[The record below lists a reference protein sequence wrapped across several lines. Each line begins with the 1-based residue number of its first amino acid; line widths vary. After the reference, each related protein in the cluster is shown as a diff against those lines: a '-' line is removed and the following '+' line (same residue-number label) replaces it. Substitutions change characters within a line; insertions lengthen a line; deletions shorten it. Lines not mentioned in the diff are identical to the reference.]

1 MREESSGLIVGI
13 SIGVVIGVAL
23 AVAAFFCV
31 RYHRKRSQIG
41 NSSSRRAATIPIRAN
56 GADSCSVLSDS
67 SIGTESPKSTLQNG
81 ISFWLSGLRKAN
93 VIPASG
99 ILEYSYKD
107 LQKATCNFTTLIGQ
121 GAYGPVYKAQMST
134 GETVAVKMLASD
146 SKQGEKE
153 FQTEVTL
160 LGRLHHRNLVNLVG
174 YCAEKN
180 QHMLIYVYMSRG
192 SLASHLYSEK
202 FEPLNWELRVQI
214 ALDVARGL
222 EYLHDGAVPPVIHRD
237 IKSSNIL
244 LDQSMRARVADFGLS
259 REEMVSKHA
268 SHIRGTFGYLD
279 PEYISTRSFT
289 KKSDVYSYGVLLF
302 ELIAGRN
309 PLQGLMEHVE
319 LAAMNT
325 EGKVGWEEIGDPR
338 LKGNFDVEEL
348 NQVAA
353 LAHKCVS
360 PIPRRRPS
368 MRDIVQVLSRS
379 RKYRHSRKRDMEDL
393 TPRAHEKQSLWS
405 NSKCSTGY
413 NDFRLNWGKP
423 DRKTNY
429 GPLNGVTVV
438 NLGAVNPIDK
448 EGEEGAGNSGNGG
461 SPELLCSKD
470 RLRLFRADLL
480 EDGSFDEA
488 VIGCDGVFHVAASME
503 FGVPAVEDLESY
515 VKTEVINPA
524 IRGTLNILKAC
535 SRSNTARRIVFT
547 SSISTLTAKNSSG
560 GWIPIVDEACQTH
573 VHHVLKT
580 KASGWVYALSKLLT
594 EEAAFEYAEENGI
607 DLISVITT
615 TVGGPFLTPT
625 VPSSIQVLVS
635 PITGDPKMLPI
646 LDSVNSRMGSIALVH
661 IEDICNAH
669 VFLMEHPKAEG
680 RYICCTQSCVMSELV
695 ELLRKE
701 YPYCTEAYQHGTGFN
716 PR

>member
-23 AVAAFFCV
+23 AVAAFFCI

-134 GETVAVKMLASD
+134 GELLPLKCLL
-146 SKQGEKE
+146 
-153 FQTEVTL
+153 VTL
-160 LGRLHHRNLVNLVG
+160 SKGRKSFKLRNLVNLVG

-244 LDQSMRARVADFGLS
+244 LDQSMRAR
-259 REEMVSKHA
+259 
-268 SHIRGTFGYLD
+268 
-279 PEYISTRSFT
+279 
-289 KKSDVYSYGVLLF
+289 
-302 ELIAGRN
+302 
-309 PLQGLMEHVE
+309 
-319 LAAMNT
+319 AAMNT

-338 LKGNFDVEEL
+338 LEGNFDVEEL

-360 PIPRRRPS
+360 PVPRRRPS
-368 MRDIVQVLSRS
+368 MRDIVQIKLE
-379 RKYRHSRKRDMEDL
+379 KTGPED
-393 TPRAHEKQSLWS
+393 KLWS
-405 NSKCSTGY
+405 S
-413 NDFRLNWGKP
+413 RL
-423 DRKTNY
+423 
-429 GPLNGVTVV
+429 LSVT
-438 NLGAVNPIDK
+438 ID
-448 EGEEGAGNSGNGG
+448 EGAGNSGRRPL
-461 SPELLCSKD
+461 SPLLKEKRKEGEDILCDRGD
-470 RLRLFRADLL
+470 RLHRIMAGESLL
-480 EDGSFDEA
+480 E
-488 VIGCDGVFHVAASME
+488 
-503 FGVPAVEDLESY
+503 
-515 VKTEVINPA
+515 
-524 IRGTLNILKAC
+524 RGYTVHATL
-535 SRSNTARRIVFT
+535 RSP
-547 SSISTLTAKNSSG
+547 G
-560 GWIPIVDEACQTH
+560 
-573 VHHVLKT
+573 
-580 KASGWVYALSKLLT
+580 
-594 EEAAFEYAEENGI
+594 
-607 DLISVITT
+607 
-615 TVGGPFLTPT
+615 
-625 VPSSIQVLVS
+625 
-635 PITGDPKMLPI
+635 
-646 LDSVNSRMGSIALVH
+646 
-661 IEDICNAH
+661 
-669 VFLMEHPKAEG
+669 
-680 RYICCTQSCVMSELV
+680 
-695 ELLRKE
+695 
-701 YPYCTEAYQHGTGFN
+701 
-716 PR
+716 